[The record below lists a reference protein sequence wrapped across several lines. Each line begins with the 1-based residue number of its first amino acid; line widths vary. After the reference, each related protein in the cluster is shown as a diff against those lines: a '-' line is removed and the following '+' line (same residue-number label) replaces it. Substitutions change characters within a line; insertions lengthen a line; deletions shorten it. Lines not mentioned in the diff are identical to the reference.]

1 VALGA
6 VGAVVTASWWWSCG
20 WQGCPTTAELRAWRP
35 TEGGAL
41 LGRDSALV
49 SALSPVRRVN
59 VPLAR
64 VPAHVRG
71 AFIAVEDRRFR
82 SHSGVDWRG
91 VVRATA
97 SNLRAGGVREG
108 ASTITMQLARNVFLG
123 NRATERT
130 WGRKLLEWRYAT
142 LIERALTK
150 DDILER
156 YLNAIYLGNG
166 VYGVE
171 AASRDLFGKRI
182 SDVSLAEAAM
192 LAGLPKAPSSYSPRN
207 DRARALARR
216 AIVLDILAR
225 DKLASPAALAAA
237 RKAPL
242 RIAKSEWT
250 SSRTADSWAV
260 EAARVTLDSLR
271 DAGVIPRALNDGQL
285 RVWSTID
292 RRAQL
297 AAERTVAAGAAA
309 IDQERSWSDGALRG
323 TDRTQGALVALDP
336 ETGAMRAI
344 VGGRRIE
351 RRGFNRAFRAKRQPG
366 STFKPFVY
374 AAALQQ
380 GFTTASMIDDEPVEI
395 NAGRDVWRPA
405 NYGDEYAG
413 RITLRDALTRS
424 ANAATV
430 RISRD
435 VGMER
440 IATLAHAQGIVSDL
454 PLVPALALGAA
465 AVTPLEITSAYAA
478 FANGGRRV
486 VPYLVE
492 KVEDPFG
499 RIIWQ
504 RPVTPSRTVLDAS
517 DAFLV
522 TSLLQSVV
530 DRGTGNAVRA
540 AGIRGPVA
548 GKTGTTNDG
557 ADVWFVGYTPTL
569 VAGIWF
575 GADAPQP
582 LGYNASGG
590 RLAAPQ
596 WARFLRDGWHSP
608 EEDAPWTPPAG
619 IETKTIDI
627 GTGKL
632 ASDWCGPSRREY
644 FKTGTVPS
652 SSCEEEQSLAMRD
665 ADPPDWSDASPPE
678 AIVGDIV
685 NGALEAARASRSTRD
700 VTAKVLR
707 ALQRE
712 AERQMREQAREQSR
726 EQARELARE
735 QARAAQRRQR

>member
-1 VALGA
+1 
-6 VGAVVTASWWWSCG
+6 
-20 WQGCPTTAELRAWRP
+20 
-35 TEGGAL
+35 
-41 LGRDSALV
+41 
-49 SALSPVRRVN
+49 
-59 VPLAR
+59 
-64 VPAHVRG
+64 
-71 AFIAVEDRRFR
+71 
-82 SHSGVDWRG
+82 
-91 VVRATA
+91 
-97 SNLRAGGVREG
+97 
-108 ASTITMQLARNVFLG
+108 
-123 NRATERT
+123 
-130 WGRKLLEWRYAT
+130 
-142 LIERALTK
+142 
-150 DDILER
+150 
-156 YLNAIYLGNG
+156 
-166 VYGVE
+166 
-171 AASRDLFGKRI
+171 
-182 SDVSLAEAAM
+182 
-192 LAGLPKAPSSYSPRN
+192 
-207 DRARALARR
+207 
-216 AIVLDILAR
+216 
-225 DKLASPAALAAA
+225 
-237 RKAPL
+237 
-242 RIAKSEWT
+242 
-250 SSRTADSWAV
+250 
-260 EAARVTLDSLR
+260 
-271 DAGVIPRALNDGQL
+271 
-285 RVWSTID
+285 
-292 RRAQL
+292 
-297 AAERTVAAGAAA
+297 
-309 IDQERSWSDGALRG
+309 
-323 TDRTQGALVALDP
+323 
-336 ETGAMRAI
+336 
-344 VGGRRIE
+344 
-351 RRGFNRAFRAKRQPG
+351 
-366 STFKPFVY
+366 
-374 AAALQQ
+374 
-380 GFTTASMIDDEPVEI
+380 
-395 NAGRDVWRPA
+395 
-405 NYGDEYAG
+405 
-413 RITLRDALTRS
+413 
-424 ANAATV
+424 
-430 RISRD
+430 
-435 VGMER
+435 
-440 IATLAHAQGIVSDL
+440 
-454 PLVPALALGAA
+454 
-465 AVTPLEITSAYAA
+465 
-478 FANGGRRV
+478 